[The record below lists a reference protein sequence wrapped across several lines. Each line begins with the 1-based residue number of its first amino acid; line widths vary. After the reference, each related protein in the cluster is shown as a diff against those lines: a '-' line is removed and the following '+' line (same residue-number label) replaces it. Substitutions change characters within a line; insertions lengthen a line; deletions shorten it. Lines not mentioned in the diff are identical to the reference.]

1 MAFPTAGRLIR
12 RHPWP
17 MFLGCTVVA
26 VVASLIRD
34 VVHEPGTI
42 RAGEGVAI
50 AVTLAAGICAV
61 WALVVITL
69 RRRADART
77 R

>member
-1 MAFPTAGRLIR
+1 MSIPTAGRVIR

-17 MFLGCTVVA
+17 MFVSCTVVA

-42 RAGEGVAI
+42 GAGEGVAI

-69 RRRADART
+69 RRRAG
-77 R
+77 

>member
-1 MAFPTAGRLIR
+1 MFIPTAGRLIR

-17 MFLGCTVVA
+17 VFVGCTVVA

-34 VVHEPGTI
+34 VVHQAGTI

-69 RRRADART
+69 RRRADSRT
-77 R
+77 P